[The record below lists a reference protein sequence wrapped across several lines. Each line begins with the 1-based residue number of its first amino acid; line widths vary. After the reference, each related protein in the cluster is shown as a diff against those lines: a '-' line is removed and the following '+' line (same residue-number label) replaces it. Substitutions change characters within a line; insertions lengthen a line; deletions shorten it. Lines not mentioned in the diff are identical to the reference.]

1 MEYKLYLLFYKLG
14 NSYISENI
22 NPIIEKGNVL
32 ENWYYIIQI
41 VSGIF
46 VIFGTVI
53 AVGQY
58 LLACN
63 DSKKTREREVSLHE
77 IEVAELE
84 KDRIQKAIDL
94 AGFFKDNIITK
105 THILT
110 QVYEAIGI
118 TDILHKINFQNI
130 TYFDKQELE
139 DVINQQDRDRIK
151 KVTMDPKFIQALL
164 KSSDM
169 TGLWEEC
176 TNKIEIQKEDGTV
189 ERIVQVQAMAIIYR
203 FKFMLTEVLNDLEFF
218 SMHFHHKTA
227 DESVVYQSLH
237 KSYISVVQLLYYD
250 ISSNN
255 INGEEK
261 LFTNVIALYNEWYPR
276 SRERSENEKAMTR
289 ESILHGSVVRNIDK

>member
-46 VIFGTVI
+46 VIFGTII

-94 AGFFKDNIITK
+94 RVSLKIILLQK
-105 THILT
+105 HI
-110 QVYEAIGI
+110 
-118 TDILHKINFQNI
+118 F
-130 TYFDKQELE
+130 
-139 DVINQQDRDRIK
+139 
-151 KVTMDPKFIQALL
+151 
-164 KSSDM
+164 
-169 TGLWEEC
+169 
-176 TNKIEIQKEDGTV
+176 
-189 ERIVQVQAMAIIYR
+189 
-203 FKFMLTEVLNDLEFF
+203 
-218 SMHFHHKTA
+218 
-227 DESVVYQSLH
+227 
-237 KSYISVVQLLYYD
+237 
-250 ISSNN
+250 
-255 INGEEK
+255 
-261 LFTNVIALYNEWYPR
+261 
-276 SRERSENEKAMTR
+276 
-289 ESILHGSVVRNIDK
+289 